1 MKKPA
6 YYFLGFLLSVF
17 VLVGI
22 VEHPA
27 MAQDKAK
34 AQNGKS
40 TVKVLFNDDRVR
52 VVEVTYKP
60 GDESRSRIRPFRV
73 VRPLISGTLQR
84 IYVDGKIEILPIKA
98 GEMKFYE
105 ADKKPFSTRNVGT
118 ADLVFYVVTLGM
130 QQKIAR
136 DQFVNESQISP

>member
-1 MKKPA
+1 MKRPVSYFNRLLVSAFMLAGVVAIPA
-6 YYFLGFLLSVF
+6 V
-17 VLVGI
+17 
-22 VEHPA
+22 
-27 MAQDKAK
+27 AQDKAK
-34 AQNGKS
+34 VTQAEP
-40 TVKVLFNDDRVR
+40 TTKVLYNEKLRI
-52 VVEVTYKP
+52 VEVTYKP

-84 IYVDGKIEILPIKA
+84 IYADGKIEILPIKA
-98 GEMKFYE
+98 GEMKVYE

>member
-22 VEHPA
+22 VENPA
-27 MAQDKAK
+27 MAQGKAK

-60 GDESRSRIRPFRV
+60 GDESNKNYKILPFRV
-73 VRPLISGTLQR
+73 MRALTSGTLQR
-84 IYVDGKIEILPIKA
+84 TYPDGKIEKVAIKA
-98 GEMKFYE
+98 GEVRVFD
-105 ADKKPFSTRNVGT
+105 ASNPFSAKNVGT
-118 ADLVFYVVTLGM
+118 SDLVLYGVLV
-130 QQKIAR
+130 KR
-136 DQFVNESQISP
+136 PKE